1 MYMISNRCYPLDAQS
16 GTIKRVYSR
25 VYSVPLGHYHDAKC
39 FPAKN
44 AEQIRQDGQR
54 RNVRTEN
61 RASKLGTRSQIST
74 GFLSYHLCQWT
85 EK

>member
-1 MYMISNRCYPLDAQS
+1 MYMISNTIYLLHAQPR
-16 GTIKRVYSR
+16 TLKIL
-25 VYSVPLGHYHDAKC
+25 YSVPLGHCRDAKC
-39 FPAKN
+39 FPAKI
-44 AEQIRQDGQR
+44 AEQIRQYGQL

-74 GFLSYHLCQWT
+74 GFLSYHLCQLT